1 MRKILHI
8 ADLHLGFEHRYLGE
22 RAGRRAEEALL
33 ALERIVEWVLNDAHE
48 IGAVLI
54 AGDLFETHDPDPR
67 LLGRVVTT
75 LKKIPAGGRTL
86 VTAPGNHDEYSY
98 PESVYRLHASSW
110 PGLLVT
116 NPNPARVAT
125 FKLGEADCAVYS
137 MAYTAGLSA
146 RTLTIPEEE
155 VRPGKQ
161 GAAYGKG
168 SAREIRIALLHGT
181 LDAEPTD
188 RSFRID
194 TATLTASGFDYA
206 ALGHIHKPSET
217 RIGDGLAVYP
227 GTLNGKGFDDSGVEE
242 LVVVSFPGG
251 APSVERV
258 PFPRR
263 TIQTR
268 QVDLGRYE
276 NQEQLIEELQR
287 EAGDNMI
294 LRLELLG
301 PRPEGFDPEYLLG
314 RLGNHF
320 FHLELNDR
328 SMEISEEEIE
338 RLEHQPTVKGLFTQ
352 LMCERIAEAAED
364 PNLSQRTR
372 MALMKGLAAFESVQR
387 GR

>member
-22 RAGRRAEEALL
+22 RGGRRAEEALQ
-33 ALERIVEWVLNDAHE
+33 ALERIVEWVLDDAHE

-125 FKLGEADCAVYS
+125 FELGEVDCAVYS

-146 RTLTIPEEE
+146 RTLTTPEEE
-155 VRPGKQ
+155 ARPGKQ

-188 RSFRID
+188 RSYRID

-206 ALGHIHKPSET
+206 ALGHIHRPSET

-227 GTLNGKGFDDSGVEE
+227 GTLNGKGLDDPGVEE

-251 APSVERV
+251 TPSVERV
-258 PFPRR
+258 PFPGR

-268 QVDLGRYE
+268 QIDLGRYE
-276 NQEQLIEELQR
+276 NQEQLIEELER

-301 PRPEGFDPEYLLG
+301 PRPEGIDREHLLG

-328 SMEISEEEIE
+328 SVEISEEEIE
-338 RLEHQPTVKGLFTQ
+338 RLEHQPTVKGLFAQ

-364 PNLSQRTR
+364 PDLSKRTR